1 MHNTTT
7 SRVLEYAY
15 YPKVVLATTRSMD
28 TLLEYIMYNN
38 IMIIYSTRVVKYACK
53 IIIIILY

>member
-15 YPKVVLATTRSMD
+15 YPKVVLASMD
-28 TLLEYIMYNN
+28 TLLLEYIMYNN

-53 IIIIILY
+53 ILIIILY

>member
-15 YPKVVLATTRSMD
+15 YPKVVLASMD